1 MVNSF
6 LLWLCGLILIRGKQ
20 NMLVCSPILELH
32 RLRSFW
38 LPSLSNWIVNTEDI
52 NDLII
57 PTITMGRQQE
67 VVVFQLW
74 LWFHRAKL
82 AMQGLFQILI
92 IHCKLPKRSRIL
104 RQIIVLQAFWNGE
117 LQKYVFSQ
125 LNGTKYLCVFIL
137 TWSEAVTHL
146 RQPGALC
153 CPELLG
159 FATFV
164 M

>member
-1 MVNSF
+1 MSLWSCCMVNSF

-32 RLRSFW
+32 SLRSFW

-57 PTITMGRQQE
+57 PTVTMGRQQE
-67 VVVFQLW
+67 VVVVQLW

-82 AMQGLFQILI
+82 AMQEQNIKTNNCTSSFLKWRTPEICFLTAEWNKI
-92 IHCKLPKRSRIL
+92 SL
-104 RQIIVLQAFWNGE
+104 RFH
-117 LQKYVFSQ
+117 FD
-125 LNGTKYLCVFIL
+125 C
-137 TWSEAVTHL
+137 EAVTHL